1 METAAVD
8 AGVYA
13 KMAHFYDVTFGPALQ
28 AGRRR
33 AVQRIALQPGERLLE
48 VGVGTGINLPLYPG
62 HWDVT
67 GIDLSA
73 AMLAKARQRRR
84 TLPRDAAQL
93 LQMDADRLAFDD
105 NAFDVVYAAYTVSA
119 VPNPARVLSE
129 MRRVCRTGGRVVLL
143 SHFRSETPWIARLER
158 LLSPFAKRIGFTM
171 DLDLGALVAGER
183 LRPLSIERVNFPPM
197 WSLVTCVKD

>member
-1 METAAVD
+1 VAVD

-13 KMAHFYDVTFGPALQ
+13 KMAHIYDVTFGPALQ

-33 AVQRIALQPGERLLE
+33 AIHRLALEPGERLLE
-48 VGVGTGINLPLYPG
+48 VGVGTGINLPLYPR

-73 AMLAKARQRRR
+73 PMLAKARQRLRA
-84 TLPRDAAQL
+84 LPGHAAQL
-93 LQMDADRLAFDD
+93 LQMDADQLEFDD
-105 NAFDVVYAAYTVSA
+105 DAFDVVYAAYTVSA

-129 MRRVCRTGGRVVLL
+129 MRRVCRPGGRIVLL
-143 SHFRSETPWIARLER
+143 SHFRSRTPWIARIER
-158 LLSPFAKRIGFTM
+158 LLSPLAKRIGFTM
-171 DLDLGALVAGER
+171 DLDLDALMAGER
-183 LRPLSIERVNFPPM
+183 LRPLSIERVNVPPI